1 MRLLHED
8 GKGGSMS
15 FLSFTFL
22 IFVLTIFCLYYIVPY
37 PLQWIILLVASLW
50 FYLMFDLR
58 SVIFLLASTTAVFAA
73 ALYIGGDGR
82 FKKCV
87 AVLGIAVNIF
97 LLAAL
102 KYSSFIEGALWRDGI
117 FSRFHTCVVERFSL
131 AIPLGISFYTLSL
144 IGYLADVY
152 RKKYGPERN
161 FMRFL
166 LYACFFPHIMQGPI
180 ARYDQLAGQFRR
192 QHEPNYERTM
202 YAVQYMVWGYIKKMV
217 IADRAAV
224 FVDAVYGSYG
234 TAGGTELFIASIFYS
249 IQIYADF
256 SGCVDIAAGTA
267 KLFDID
273 LMQNF
278 RQPYM
283 ACSIKDFWKRWHI
296 SLSSWY
302 MDYVYFPIGGDK
314 GQLRRYI
321 NIFVVFCISGL
332 WHGAGWHYIVWGLL
346 HGFCQVAGY
355 LFGPLKKRTAAMMGI
370 RDKSVVAR
378 AVHIAA
384 TFLIVNFAWIFFW
397 AGSMHEALGI
407 VISIFRYPSLW
418 ALTDGSLYEYGL
430 SVNMFHVLLVW
441 IAVLFF
447 VDILHERGISI
458 REKIARQ
465 ALPVRWIIYYAAVF
479 SIVFFGAYGM
489 GYHASDFIYMQF

>member
-1 MRLLHED
+1 
-8 GKGGSMS
+8 MS

-302 MDYVYFPIGGDK
+302 MDYVYFPIGGGVQRAVTSLYK
-314 GQLRRYI
+314 YLCGVLHQRSLAWSRLALYRLGAFAWLLPGCG
-321 NIFVVFCISGL
+321 IFVRAAEKKDCRNDGDQGQECGGEGCTYSSNISDRKFCMDI
-332 WHGAGWHYIVWGLL
+332 
-346 HGFCQVAGY
+346 
-355 LFGPLKKRTAAMMGI
+355 
-370 RDKSVVAR
+370 
-378 AVHIAA
+378 
-384 TFLIVNFAWIFFW
+384 FL
-397 AGSMHEALGI
+397 G
-407 VISIFRYPSLW
+407 R
-418 ALTDGSLYEYGL
+418 EY
-430 SVNMFHVLLVW
+430 
-441 IAVLFF
+441 A
-447 VDILHERGISI
+447 
-458 REKIARQ
+458 
-465 ALPVRWIIYYAAVF
+465 
-479 SIVFFGAYGM
+479 
-489 GYHASDFIYMQF
+489 